1 MSCSRPGA
9 RRSGSGT
16 PVPDIRLPDAI
27 GCAHLI
33 LDDGCPPEA
42 GMQLCR
48 MIEDDEGGEACR
60 RCWDLY
66 LLYVASGRRRDPYE
80 CDRLHDQGMI
90 G

>member
-1 MSCSRPGA
+1 
-9 RRSGSGT
+9 
-16 PVPDIRLPDAI
+16 
-27 GCAHLI
+27 
-33 LDDGCPPEA
+33 
-42 GMQLCR
+42 MQLCR